1 MEKRHT
7 ILVPHDFTEVA
18 DYALQHALLIAKN
31 IGDDIAIVHIIDND
45 SQYDPAF
52 EKCNEI
58 AENIFKK
65 HFLKPK
71 VVVKTGSIFTAIGE
85 VAKDTYADLVIMGTH
100 GIKGVQKLTGSW
112 ALKVIVHSE
121 VPFIII
127 QEPPKSKKFKKIVFP
142 IDFKV
147 ENKEKNQWVNYLA
160 KHYQSKFFL
169 ITQDSKDKVFKRRI
183 NSNMI
188 FAKKYLTSRN
198 VEFEIHTAPAKRKFW
213 KGTISYAKEINA
225 DLILI
230 MTTRDI
236 GIADYAF
243 GANEQNILANPE
255 GIPVM
260 CVNPSAKLHKGGGFS
275 AMGG

>member
-1 MEKRHT
+1 MKKRQT
-7 ILVPHDFTEVA
+7 ILVPHDFSEVA
-18 DYALQHALLIAKN
+18 DYALQHAILVSEN
-31 IGDDIAIVHIIDND
+31 TGNDITIVNIIDND
-45 SQYDPAF
+45 SKYDTAL

-58 AENIFKK
+58 AGNIFKK
-65 HFLKPK
+65 YFLKPK
-71 VVVKTGSIFTAIGE
+71 VVIKTGSIFTAIGK
-85 VAKDTYADLVIMGTH
+85 VAKETNANLVIMGTH
-100 GIKGVQKLTGSW
+100 GIKGMQKLTGSW

-127 QEPPKSKKFKKIVFP
+127 QEPPKSKKFSKIVFP
-142 IDFKV
+142 IDFKI

-160 KHYQSKFFL
+160 NHYQSKFFL
-169 ITQDSKDKVFKRRI
+169 ITQDVKDKIFKRRI
-183 NSNMI
+183 KSNML
-188 FAKKYLTSRN
+188 FAKKYLISRN
-198 VEFEIHTAPAKRKFW
+198 IEFEIHTAPAKTKFW
-213 KGTISYAKEINA
+213 IGTISYAKEINA

-236 GIADYAF
+236 GFADYAF

-260 CVNPSAKLHKGGGFS
+260 CINPSTCLQKGGGFS

>member
-18 DYALQHALLIAKN
+18 DYALQHALLVAKN

-58 AENIFKK
+58 AGNTFKK

-71 VVVKTGSIFTAIGE
+71 VVVKTGNIFTAIGE
-85 VAKDTYADLVIMGTH
+85 AAKDTNADLVIMGTH
-100 GIKGVQKLTGSW
+100 GIKGVQKFTGSW

-127 QEPPKSKKFKKIVFP
+127 QGPPKSKKFKKIVFP

-160 KHYQSKFFL
+160 KNYQSKFFL

-183 NSNMI
+183 NSNML

-198 VEFEIHTAPAKRKFW
+198 VEFEIHTAPAKTKFW

-260 CVNPSAKLHKGGGFS
+260 CINPSASLRKGGGFS

>member
-1 MEKRHT
+1 MKKRQT
-7 ILVPHDFTEVA
+7 ILVPHDFSEVA
-18 DYALQHALLIAKN
+18 DYALQHAILVSEN
-31 IGDDIAIVHIIDND
+31 TGNDITIVNIIDND
-45 SQYDPAF
+45 SKYDTAL

-58 AENIFKK
+58 AGNIFKK
-65 HFLKPK
+65 YFLKPK
-71 VVVKTGSIFTAIGE
+71 VVIKTGSIFTAIGK
-85 VAKDTYADLVIMGTH
+85 VAKETNANLVIMGTH
-100 GIKGVQKLTGSW
+100 GIKGMQKLTGSW

-127 QEPPKSKKFKKIVFP
+127 QEPPKSKKFSKIVFP
-142 IDFKV
+142 IDFKI

-160 KHYQSKFFL
+160 NHYQSKFFL
-169 ITQDSKDKVFKRRI
+169 ITQDVKDKIFKRRI
-183 NSNMI
+183 KSNI
-188 FAKKYLTSRN
+188 LFAKKYLISRN
-198 VEFEIHTAPAKRKFW
+198 IEFEIHTAPAKTKFW
-213 KGTISYAKEINA
+213 IGTISYAKEINA

-236 GIADYAF
+236 GFADYAF

-260 CVNPSAKLHKGGGFS
+260 CINPSTCLQKGGGFS

>member
-18 DYALQHALLIAKN
+18 DYALQHALLVAKN

-58 AENIFKK
+58 AGNTFKK

-71 VVVKTGSIFTAIGE
+71 VVVKTGNIFTAIGE
-85 VAKDTYADLVIMGTH
+85 AAKDTYADLVIMGTH

-160 KHYQSKFFL
+160 KNYQSKFFL

-198 VEFEIHTAPAKRKFW
+198 VEFEIHTAPAKTKFW
-213 KGTISYAKEINA
+213 KGTMSYAKEINA

-260 CVNPSAKLHKGGGFS
+260 CINPSAKLHKGGGFS

>member
-1 MEKRHT
+1 MKKRQT
-7 ILVPHDFTEVA
+7 ILVPHDFSEVA
-18 DYALQHALLIAKN
+18 DYALQHAILVSEN
-31 IGDDIAIVHIIDND
+31 TGNDITIVNIIDND
-45 SQYDPAF
+45 SKYDTAL

-58 AENIFKK
+58 AGNIFKK
-65 HFLKPK
+65 YFLKPK
-71 VVVKTGSIFTAIGE
+71 VVIKTGSIFTAIGK
-85 VAKDTYADLVIMGTH
+85 VAKETNANLVIMGTH
-100 GIKGVQKLTGSW
+100 GIKGMQKLTGSW

-127 QEPPKSKKFKKIVFP
+127 QEPPKSKKFSKIVFP
-142 IDFKV
+142 IDFKI

-160 KHYQSKFFL
+160 NHYQSKFFL
-169 ITQDSKDKVFKRRI
+169 ITQDVKDKIFKRRI
-183 NSNMI
+183 KSNML
-188 FAKKYLTSRN
+188 FAKKYLISRN
-198 VEFEIHTAPAKRKFW
+198 IEFEIHTAPAKTKFW
-213 KGTISYAKEINA
+213 IGTISYAKEINA

-236 GIADYAF
+236 GFADYAF

-260 CVNPSAKLHKGGGFS
+260 CINPNTCLQKGGGFS

>member
-1 MEKRHT
+1 MKKQQT
-7 ILVPHDFTEVA
+7 ILVPHDFSEVA
-18 DYALQHALLIAKN
+18 DYALQHAILVSEN
-31 IGDDIAIVHIIDND
+31 TGNDITIVNIIDND
-45 SQYDPAF
+45 SKYDTAL

-58 AENIFKK
+58 AGNIFKK
-65 HFLKPK
+65 YFLKPK
-71 VVVKTGSIFTAIGE
+71 VVIKTGSIFTAIGK
-85 VAKDTYADLVIMGTH
+85 VAKETNANLVIMGTH
-100 GIKGVQKLTGSW
+100 GIKGMQKLTGSW

-127 QEPPKSKKFKKIVFP
+127 QEPPKSKKFSKIVFP
-142 IDFKV
+142 IDFKI

-160 KHYQSKFFL
+160 NHYQSKFFL
-169 ITQDSKDKVFKRRI
+169 ITQDVKDKIFKRRI
-183 NSNMI
+183 KSNI
-188 FAKKYLTSRN
+188 LFAKKYLISRN
-198 VEFEIHTAPAKRKFW
+198 IEFEIHTAPAKTKFW
-213 KGTISYAKEINA
+213 IGTISYAKEINA

-236 GIADYAF
+236 GFADYAF

-260 CVNPSAKLHKGGGFS
+260 CINPSTCLQKGGGFS

>member
-1 MEKRHT
+1 MEKRQT

-18 DYALQHALLIAKN
+18 DYALQHAILVAENTGNN
-31 IGDDIAIVHIIDND
+31 ITMVHIIDNE
-45 SQYDPAF
+45 SKYNTAL

-58 AENIFKK
+58 ADNTFKK

-71 VVVKTGSIFTAIGE
+71 VVVKKGSIFTAIGE
-85 VAKDTYADLVIMGTH
+85 AAKETNASLIIMGTH
-100 GIKGVQKLTGSW
+100 GIKGMQKLTGSW

-121 VPFIII
+121 VPFIIV

-169 ITQDSKDKVFKRRI
+169 ITQDIKDKVFKRRI
-183 NSNMI
+183 NSNI
-188 FAKKYLTSRN
+188 VFAKKYLTSRN
-198 VEFEIHTAPAKRKFW
+198 VEFEIHTAPAKTKFW
-213 KGTISYAKEINA
+213 KGTLSHAKEINA

-230 MTTRDI
+230 MATRDI
-236 GIADYAF
+236 GVADYAF

-260 CVNPSAKLHKGGGFS
+260 CINPSTSIRKEGGFS

>member
-18 DYALQHALLIAKN
+18 DYALQHALLVAKN
-31 IGDDIAIVHIIDND
+31 TGDDIAIVHIIDND

-58 AENIFKK
+58 AENTFNK

-71 VVVKTGSIFTAIGE
+71 VVVKTGNIFTAIGE
-85 VAKDTYADLVIMGTH
+85 AAKDTCAGLVIMGTH

-147 ENKEKNQWVNYLA
+147 ENKEKNQWVNYLS

-183 NSNMI
+183 TSNMV

-198 VEFEIHTAPAKRKFW
+198 VEFEIRTAPAKTKFW

-260 CVNPSAKLHKGGGFS
+260 CINPSASLRKGGGFS

>member
-1 MEKRHT
+1 MEKRQT

-18 DYALQHALLIAKN
+18 DYALQHAILVAEN
-31 IGDDIAIVHIIDND
+31 TGNDITMVHIIDNE
-45 SQYDPAF
+45 SKYDTAL

-58 AENIFKK
+58 AGNTFKK
-65 HFLKPK
+65 HFRRPK
-71 VVVKTGSIFTAIGE
+71 VVVKTGSIFTAIGKA
-85 VAKDTYADLVIMGTH
+85 AKETNASLVIMGTH
-100 GIKGVQKLTGSW
+100 GIKGMQKLTGSW

-121 VPFIII
+121 VPFIIV

-169 ITQDSKDKVFKRRI
+169 IKQDIKDKAFKRRI
-183 NSNMI
+183 NSNMV

-198 VEFEIHTAPAKRKFW
+198 VEFEIHTAPAKTKFW
-213 KGTISYAKEINA
+213 KGTLSHAKEINA

-230 MTTRDI
+230 MATRDI
-236 GIADYAF
+236 GVADYAF

-260 CVNPSAKLHKGGGFS
+260 CINPSASIRKEGGFS

>member
-18 DYALQHALLIAKN
+18 DYALQHALLVAKN
-31 IGDDIAIVHIIDND
+31 TGDDIAIVHIIDND

-58 AENIFKK
+58 AENTFNK

-71 VVVKTGSIFTAIGE
+71 VVVKTGNIFTAIGE
-85 VAKDTYADLVIMGTH
+85 AAKDTYAGLVIMGTH

-127 QEPPKSKKFKKIVFP
+127 QGPPKSKKFKNIVFP

-160 KHYQSKFFL
+160 KNYQSKFFL

-183 NSNMI
+183 NANMV

-198 VEFEIHTAPAKRKFW
+198 VEFEIRTAPAKTKFW

-230 MTTRDI
+230 MATRDI

-260 CVNPSAKLHKGGGFS
+260 CINPSASLRKGGGFS

>member
-18 DYALQHALLIAKN
+18 DYALQHAIIVAEN
-31 IGDDIAIVHIIDND
+31 TGDDIAIIHIIDND
-45 SQYDPAF
+45 SKYDSAL

-58 AENIFKK
+58 AKNTFKK

-71 VVVKTGSIFTAIGE
+71 VVVKKGNIFTAIGE
-85 VAKDTYADLVIMGTH
+85 AAKDTHADLVIMGTH
-100 GIKGVQKLTGSW
+100 GIKGIQKLTGSW

-121 VPFIII
+121 VPFIIV

-160 KHYQSKFFL
+160 KNYQSKFFL
-169 ITQDSKDKVFKRRI
+169 ITQDSKDKIFKRRI
-183 NSNMI
+183 NSNI
-188 FAKKYLTSRN
+188 VFAKKYLISRN
-198 VEFEIHTAPAKRKFW
+198 VEFEIHTAPAKTKFW

-236 GIADYAF
+236 GIADYAL

-260 CVNPSAKLHKGGGFS
+260 CINPSASIRKGGGFS